1 MTMGWGIVSTGR
13 HPDLKIVP
21 AMKRAEGN
29 RLIGV
34 YSRDRERA
42 EAFAEK
48 HGIPA
53 AYDSLGDLLKN
64 PGVHAVFIA
73 SPNSLHA
80 LHTKLAADAGKHVLV
95 EKPMAVNVSEAMD
108 MVRACRRTGVKLGV
122 GFHLRHHPGHIRARQ
137 LIREGV
143 LGTIT
148 VAHAQ
153 FCFPDKRGVVDLP
166 RRPALSQWW
175 EDPALTGG
183 AYSIMGMG
191 VHALDLLHAL
201 LAQPITEVA
210 AITDGQT
217 AKQPLDNIAV
227 IALRFASGTVGTVT
241 CGRRVPDTRNDAVIY
256 GTEGRV
262 WLKDTLYEPLKG
274 GLEVVSDS
282 VNLEEP
288 YPGGDLLSLY
298 QLEVEAFQRAVQCKE
313 DFEASGMDGV
323 RAVQVA
329 SAIVES
335 ASTGRTV
342 KIEPL

>member
-1 MTMGWGIVSTGR
+1 MTIGWGIISTGR

-21 AMKRAEGN
+21 AMKRAGA
-29 RLIGV
+29 RLAGV

-42 EAFAEK
+42 EVFAEK

-53 AYDSLGDLLKN
+53 AYDSLPDLLKN
-64 PGVHAVFIA
+64 PGVQAVFIA

-80 LHTKLAADAGKHVLV
+80 LHTKFAADAGKHVLV
-95 EKPMAVNVSEAMD
+95 EKPMAVNVAEAMD

-137 LIREGV
+137 LVREGI
-143 LGTIT
+143 LGRIT
-148 VAHAQ
+148 LAHAQ
-153 FCFPDKRGVVDLP
+153 FCFPDKRGVVELP
-166 RRPALSQWW
+166 PRPALSQWW
-175 EDPALTGG
+175 ADPALTGG
-183 AYSIMGMG
+183 SYSLMGMG

-201 LAQPITEVA
+201 LAHPITEVA

-217 AKQPLDNIAV
+217 AKQPLDTIAV
-227 IALRFASGTVGTVT
+227 ISLRFANGTLGTMT

-274 GLEVVSDS
+274 ALEVVSES
-282 VNLEEP
+282 VSLEEA

-298 QLEVEAFQRAVQCKE
+298 QLEVEAFQRAVERKE
-313 DFEASGMDGV
+313 EYEASGMDGV
-323 RAVQVA
+323 RVVQVA
-329 SAIVES
+329 TAIIES

>member
-148 VAHAQ
+148 LAHAQ

-256 GTEGRV
+256 GTGGRV

-274 GLEVVSDS
+274 GLEVISDS

-288 YPGGDLLSLY
+288 YQGDLLSMY
-298 QLEVEAFQRAVQCKE
+298 QLEIEAFQRAVQRKE

-329 SAIVES
+329 SAIIES